1 MMGSLERWECGEWQ
15 LDSEGWVDQDVLM
28 KGIVERVDPVDHEI
42 DFQLLAMVTVTSSGI
57 HAIRQQLRMPDQ
69 GDVCWVEWGKVR

>member
-1 MMGSLERWECGEWQ
+1 
-15 LDSEGWVDQDVLM
+15 M

-42 DFQLLAMVTVTSSGI
+42 DFQLLAMVPVTSSDI